1 MKTAIDVIKRLK
13 NAGFEAY
20 FVGGA
25 VRDFLLGKNPHDFDV
40 ATSAE
45 PEQVKGLFERTVDT
59 GIQHGTV
66 LVLTGGAGVE
76 VTTFRTESDYS
87 DNRRP
92 DSVEFVKSL
101 DEDLKRRDF
110 TINAMAM
117 TESLE
122 IVDLYGGKKDLK
134 EKIIRAVG
142 EPDQRFQEDALRM
155 LRAVRFSG
163 QLDFSIDTDT
173 LESIRKNAA
182 LIRWVAVERIKIELD
197 KIMANQHAVRS
208 IDYLS
213 VSGLAGHLPSGELF
227 KTDWTT
233 FQPTG
238 DPLSGWLYAFWQ
250 YSKDV
255 SALSAYKFS
264 NEEKVIL
271 KGAMEA
277 AGLENW
283 NPWTYYSY
291 TPKQL
296 ELAAALTGKKDD
308 WIHKKMDLP
317 IESKSD
323 LAINGRDLMDWTGKK
338 PGPWLK
344 DLLGE
349 IERRIVFRLLE
360 NEKDKIKDWFLDE
373 YNRNK

>member
-40 ATSAE
+40 ATSAQ
-45 PEQVKGLFERTVDT
+45 PEQVKGLFKRTVDT

-66 LVLTGGAGVE
+66 LVLIDGAGVE

-101 DEDLKRRDF
+101 EEDLKRRDF

-117 TESLE
+117 TENLE
-122 IVDLYGGKKDLK
+122 IIDLYGGRKDLE

-142 EPDQRFQEDALRM
+142 KPDQRFQEDALRM

-163 QLDFSIDTDT
+163 QMNFTIEKETLASIQ
-173 LESIRKNAA
+173 RNAA
-182 LIRWVAVERIKIELD
+182 LIRAVAVERIKMELD
-197 KIMANQHAVRS
+197 KIMANHHAVRS
-208 IDYLS
+208 IDYLT
-213 VSGLAGHLPSGELF
+213 VSGLADHLPSGELF
-227 KTDWTT
+227 RTDWRG
-233 FQPTG
+233 FIPTG
-238 DPLSGWLYAFWQ
+238 NPLSGWLHAFWQ
-250 YSKDV
+250 NSKDI

-264 NEEKVIL
+264 NEEKQTI

-277 AGLENW
+277 ASLENW
-283 NPWTYYSY
+283 NAWTYYNY
-291 TPKQL
+291 TPTQL
-296 ELAAALTGKKDD
+296 ELAAALTGRRVD
-308 WIHKKMDLP
+308 WIDKKMNLP

-323 LAINGRDLMDWTGKK
+323 LAVNGRDLMDWTGKK

-344 DLLGE
+344 EVLGE
-349 IERRIVFRLLE
+349 IERQIVFSEME
-360 NEKDKIKDWFLDE
+360 NQKDKIKEWFLDE
-373 YNRNK
+373 YNRDK